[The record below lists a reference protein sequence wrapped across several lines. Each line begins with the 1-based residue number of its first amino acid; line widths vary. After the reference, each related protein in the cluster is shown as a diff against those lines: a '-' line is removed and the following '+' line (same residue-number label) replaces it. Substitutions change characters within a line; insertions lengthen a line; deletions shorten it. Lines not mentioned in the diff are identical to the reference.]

1 MRGPMSDD
9 FCFEIRKFPGWN
21 MYCGRRKGQA
31 QTYIIYCTVLNVR
44 TSKCQMTT
52 LVRRMGDLPTYDCLD
67 FICCKAYQVP
77 FQLQLL

>member
-1 MRGPMSDD
+1 MEYVLWKEKGPSSDVYHLL
-9 FCFEIRKFPGWN
+9 
-21 MYCGRRKGQA
+21 YCAER
-31 QTYIIYCTVLNVR
+31 TYV
-44 TSKCQMTT
+44 KCQMTT